1 MECRSITKCSVLEQ
15 TAFEI
20 LLRSNVHRDYVQY
33 YLYDFIFCLSFFVFF
48 KFLKKK
54 ILVDKNKTLVSL
66 LIYCIIQN

>member
-1 MECRSITKCSVLEQ
+1 MSKYTKCSVLEQ

-20 LLRSNVHRDYVQY
+20 SLKSTVHRDYVQY

-48 KFLKKK
+48 NFLKK
-54 ILVDKNKTLVSL
+54 ILVDENKTLVSL